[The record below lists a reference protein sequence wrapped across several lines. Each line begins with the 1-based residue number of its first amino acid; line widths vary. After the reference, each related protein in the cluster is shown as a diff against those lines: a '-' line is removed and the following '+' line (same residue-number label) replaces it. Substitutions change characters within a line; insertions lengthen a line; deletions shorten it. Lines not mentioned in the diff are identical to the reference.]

1 MSRKKWATPSA
12 DLKKSVRAESGEKM
26 ARRVGKAADTAEAE
40 AAELLQSKKITEVT
54 AGSAFMKE
62 LRSGA
67 KPIVD
72 DWIMQAKSIGV
83 DGEAAIAEYKGSV
96 KSLMK

>member
-1 MSRKKWATPSA
+1 MGHPVGGPDENRHG
-12 DLKKSVRAESGEKM
+12 RIRRENGE
-26 ARRVGKAADTAEAE
+26 ACGKAADTE
-40 AAELLQSKKITEVT
+40 AAELLKSRKITEVT

-62 LRSGA
+62 LRRGA
-67 KPIVD
+67 QPAIN

-83 DGEAAIAEYKGSV
+83 DGEAAIAEYKGNV

>member
-1 MSRKKWATPSA
+1 MGHPVGGPDENRHG
-12 DLKKSVRAESGEKM
+12 RIRRENGE
-26 ARRVGKAADTAEAE
+26 ACGKAADIAEAK
-40 AAELLQSKKITEVT
+40 AAELLQSRKITEVT

-62 LRSGA
+62 LRRGA
-67 KPIVD
+67 QPAIK

-83 DGEAAIAEYKGSV
+83 DGEAAIAEYKGNV